1 MTKLKMNRKFL
12 ASNKIEIFGL
22 DSDSF
27 EADPIVTINED
38 IVFLELKLKDDNP
51 RICPF
56 CGSSNVVIKE
66 TISSELN
73 GSGLVKLVDIQ
84 HDKIITDFRII
95 LFKRKYK
102 CKNCNKIFRQVTD
115 VVDKHKK
122 ITNQLAWIIF
132 DEFKKVQS
140 FTDIA
145 KRYNLSVTTVIDLF
159 EKMVHVGRRALPTIL
174 CIDEIKFE
182 VTRFNKFP
190 CVLSD
195 YSNRTVVDIVISR
208 KLDFLRDYFLNFDI
222 LELQRVKVF
231 ISDMNETYRTIKKEI
246 FPNAIHIVDRFHVVK
261 LFTTE
266 IKIQRNIIA
275 KSNDINKFDREFL
288 KKKRRLFTQ
297 KEDLINDRYMFDPI
311 TKKDSTIYNIMM
323 RIIREH
329 MNLYD
334 IYYTYQLFLRIDSS
348 MDLDTAIEKLD
359 EIFRLLN
366 NSSYDFAKRI
376 YQTLNS
382 WSEEILNY
390 YSNPY
395 GAKLSNGIAEEIN
408 NQISKIISKSYG
420 LKNFERM
427 RKRVLF
433 IDQNKKK

>member
-1 MTKLKMNRKFL
+1 M
-12 ASNKIEIFGL
+12 
-22 DSDSF
+22 
-27 EADPIVTINED
+27 
-38 IVFLELKLKDDNP
+38 
-51 RICPF
+51 
-56 CGSSNVVIKE
+56 
-66 TISSELN
+66 
-73 GSGLVKLVDIQ
+73 DIQ

-382 WSEEILNY
+382 WSEEILKY
-390 YSNPY
+390 
-395 GAKLSNGIAEEIN
+395 
-408 NQISKIISKSYG
+408 
-420 LKNFERM
+420 
-427 RKRVLF
+427 
-433 IDQNKKK
+433 